1 MLDSTTIDF
10 LTRIVGSEYVLTGD
24 YDLDRYSADALNP
37 FRAFGAEAVF
47 DRLADAVVRPES
59 TQQVSEIVS
68 LAAAQKLSLIPYGG
82 GTGVMGGTVPVRGG
96 VILDVSRMNRI
107 LEISARDLT
116 ATVEGGVVLEALEIK
131 LAEQG
136 LMPGHD
142 PYSVPIATV
151 AGTISTNGVGYRA
164 AAFGPM
170 GNQVVALE
178 VVLPDG
184 RVIATNAVPKYSSGP
199 NLNHLF
205 IGSEGVFGI
214 ITRATIRVFRLPE
227 SQVFDTASFDTF
239 DQGFDAAVDLTAL
252 GIRPSLLDLT
262 EDEAGIR
269 LHLLFEGYRE
279 GVAAD
284 VQRAKDIAARF
295 GGSDIGPGPTMEYW
309 RDRRQSA
316 DRYKAEALGQPRSVR
331 WNRWGGRS
339 FDYLHMA
346 MPISKV
352 LDYRR
357 RCDQIMDGTGVM
369 VSEYSLWS
377 RPELFSMLLRADT
390 DDMEKFRDNLGRVVE
405 QVLTLAQDM
414 GGIMEYCHGVGVK
427 LNHLLARELGVSHD
441 VIREMKQTLDP
452 ANIMNPGK
460 LGL

>member
-1 MLDSTTIDF
+1 
-10 LTRIVGSEYVLTGD
+10 VLTGE

-37 FRAFGAEAVF
+37 FRAYGAKDVF

-59 TQQVSEIVS
+59 TEQVAGIVS
-68 LAAAQKLSLIPYGG
+68 LAANQGITLIPYGG

-96 VILDVSRMNRI
+96 VIVDLSRMNRI
-107 LEISARDLT
+107 LEINARDMT
-116 ATVEGGVVLEALEIK
+116 ATVEGGVVLGDLEED

-184 RVIATNAVPKYSSGP
+184 RIVATNAVPKYSSGP

-214 ITRATIRVFRLPE
+214 ITKATIRVFRLPE
-227 SQVFDTASFDTF
+227 TQVFTTASFDTF
-239 DQGFDAAVDLTAL
+239 EQGFDAAVELTAL

-262 EDEAGIR
+262 EDEDGIR

-284 VQRAKDIAARF
+284 VQRVKQICVQT
-295 GGSDIGPGPTMEYW
+295 GGQDIGPGPTMEYW

-316 DRYKAEALGQPRSVR
+316 VRYKAEALGRPRKVR
-331 WNRWGGRS
+331 WSRWGGRN

-346 MPISKV
+346 LPVSKV
-352 LDYRR
+352 LDYRK
-357 RCDQIMDGTGVM
+357 RCDLIMAGTGVK
-369 VSEYSLWS
+369 VAEYSLWS
-377 RPELFSMLLRADT
+377 RPELFSMMLRPDT
-390 DDMEKFRDNLGRVVE
+390 GDGVRFRANLAEVVE

-441 VIREMKQTLDP
+441 VIRDLKQTLDP
-452 ANIMNPGK
+452 VNIMNPGK

>member
-1 MLDSTTIDF
+1 MLDSATIHP
-10 LTRIVGSEYVLTGD
+10 LAQIVGSENVLTGD
-24 YDLDRYSADALNP
+24 YDLDRYSTDALNP
-37 FRAFGAEAVF
+37 FRAFGAEAAF
-47 DRLADAVVRPES
+47 DRLADAVVRPDS
-59 TQQVSEIVS
+59 TQQVAGIVS
-68 LAAAQKLSLIPYGG
+68 LAAGLGIPLIPYGG

-96 VILDVSRMNRI
+96 VIVDLSRMNRI
-107 LEISARDLT
+107 LEVNARDLT
-116 ATVEGGVVLEALEIK
+116 ATVEGGVVLGDLEEN
-131 LAEQG
+131 LARQS

-151 AGTISTNGVGYRA
+151 AGAISTNGVGYRA

-184 RVIATNAVPKYSSGP
+184 RVIATKAVPKYSSGP

-214 ITRATIRVFRLPE
+214 ITKATVRVFRLPE
-227 SQVFDTASFDTF
+227 SQVFATTSFDTF
-239 DQGFDAAVDLTAL
+239 DQGFDAAVELNAL

-269 LHLLFEGYRE
+269 LHLLFEGYSE

-284 VQRAKDIAARF
+284 ERRAKQVCAQT
-295 GGSDIGPGPTMEYW
+295 GGRDIGPAPTMEYW

-316 DRYKAEALGQPRSVR
+316 ERYKAEALGRPRKVR

-339 FDYLHMA
+339 FDYLHLA
-346 MPISKV
+346 LPVSKV
-352 LDYRR
+352 LDYRK
-357 RCDQIMDGTGVM
+357 RCEQIMAGTGVM
-369 VSEYSLWS
+369 VAEYSLWS
-377 RPELFSMLLRADT
+377 RPELFSMLLSPDT
-390 DDMEKFRDNLGRVVE
+390 GDGDTFRDNLGHVVE

-427 LNHLLARELGVSHD
+427 LNHLLARELGVGHD
-441 VIREMKQTLDP
+441 VIRELKQALDP
-452 ANIMNPGK
+452 VNIMNPGK

>member
-1 MLDSTTIDF
+1 MLDSTTIDS
-10 LTRIVGSEYVLTGD
+10 LTQIVGSEYVLTGD

-59 TQQVSEIVS
+59 TQQVADIVS

-107 LEISARDLT
+107 LDISTRDLT

-205 IGSEGVFGI
+205 IGSEGVFGV

-227 SQVFDTASFDTF
+227 SQIFTTSSFDAF
-239 DQGFDAAVDLTAL
+239 DQGFDAAVELTAL

-262 EDEAGIR
+262 EDEEGIR
-269 LHLLFEGYRE
+269 LHLLFEGYKE

-284 VQRAKDIAARF
+284 V
-295 GGSDIGPGPTMEYW
+295 
-309 RDRRQSA
+309 
-316 DRYKAEALGQPRSVR
+316 
-331 WNRWGGRS
+331 
-339 FDYLHMA
+339 
-346 MPISKV
+346 
-352 LDYRR
+352 
-357 RCDQIMDGTGVM
+357 
-369 VSEYSLWS
+369 
-377 RPELFSMLLRADT
+377 
-390 DDMEKFRDNLGRVVE
+390 
-405 QVLTLAQDM
+405 
-414 GGIMEYCHGVGVK
+414 
-427 LNHLLARELGVSHD
+427 
-441 VIREMKQTLDP
+441 
-452 ANIMNPGK
+452 
-460 LGL
+460 

>member
-1 MLDSTTIDF
+1 
-10 LTRIVGSEYVLTGD
+10 
-24 YDLDRYSADALNP
+24 
-37 FRAFGAEAVF
+37 
-47 DRLADAVVRPES
+47 
-59 TQQVSEIVS
+59 
-68 LAAAQKLSLIPYGG
+68 
-82 GTGVMGGTVPVRGG
+82 
-96 VILDVSRMNRI
+96 
-107 LEISARDLT
+107 
-116 ATVEGGVVLEALEIK
+116 
-131 LAEQG
+131 
-136 LMPGHD
+136 
-142 PYSVPIATV
+142 
-151 AGTISTNGVGYRA
+151 VGYRA

-184 RVIATNAVPKYSSGP
+184 RIVATNAVPKYSSGP

-214 ITRATIRVFRLPE
+214 ITKATIRVFRLPE
-227 SQVFDTASFDTF
+227 TQVFTTASFDTF
-239 DQGFDAAVDLTAL
+239 EQGFDAAVELTAL

-262 EDEAGIR
+262 EDEDGIR

-284 VQRAKDIAARF
+284 VQRVKQICVQT
-295 GGSDIGPGPTMEYW
+295 GGQDIGPGPTMEYW

-316 DRYKAEALGQPRSVR
+316 VRYKAEALGRPRKVR
-331 WNRWGGRS
+331 WSRWGGRN

-346 MPISKV
+346 LPVSKV
-352 LDYRR
+352 LDYRK
-357 RCDQIMDGTGVM
+357 RCDLIMAGTGVK
-369 VSEYSLWS
+369 VAEYSLWS
-377 RPELFSMLLRADT
+377 RPELFSMMLRPDT
-390 DDMEKFRDNLGRVVE
+390 GDGVRFRANLAEVVE

-441 VIREMKQTLDP
+441 VIRDLKQTLDP
-452 ANIMNPGK
+452 VNIMNPGK

>member
-1 MLDSTTIDF
+1 
-10 LTRIVGSEYVLTGD
+10 VLGD
-24 YDLDRYSADALNP
+24 
-37 FRAFGAEAVF
+37 
-47 DRLADAVVRPES
+47 
-59 TQQVSEIVS
+59 
-68 LAAAQKLSLIPYGG
+68 
-82 GTGVMGGTVPVRGG
+82 
-96 VILDVSRMNRI
+96 
-107 LEISARDLT
+107 LEDD
-116 ATVEGGVVLEALEIK
+116 

-151 AGTISTNGVGYRA
+151 AGAISTNGVGYRA
-164 AAFGPM
+164 AAYGPM

-184 RVIATNAVPKYSSGP
+184 RIVATKAVPKYSSGP

-214 ITRATIRVFRLPE
+214 ITKATIRVFRLPE
-227 SQVFDTASFDTF
+227 IQVFTTASFDTF
-239 DQGFDAAVDLTAL
+239 DQGFDAAVELTAL

-284 VQRAKDIAARF
+284 EQRAKQICVQT
-295 GGSDIGPGPTMEYW
+295 GGQDIGPGPTMEYW

-316 DRYKAEALGQPRSVR
+316 VRYKAEALGRPRKVR
-331 WNRWGGRS
+331 WNRWGGRN

-346 MPISKV
+346 LPVSKV
-352 LDYRR
+352 LDYRK
-357 RCDQIMDGTGVM
+357 RCDLIMAGTGVK
-369 VSEYSLWS
+369 VAEYSLWS
-377 RPELFSMLLRADT
+377 RPELFSMMLRPDAGS
-390 DDMEKFRDNLGRVVE
+390 EVRFRANLAEVVE

-441 VIREMKQTLDP
+441 VIRDLKQTLDP

>member
-1 MLDSTTIDF
+1 MLDSATIHP
-10 LTRIVGSEYVLTGD
+10 LTQIVGSENVLTGE

-37 FRAFGAEAVF
+37 FRAYGAKDVF

-59 TQQVSEIVS
+59 TEQVAGIVS
-68 LAAAQKLSLIPYGG
+68 LAANQGITLIPYGG

-96 VILDVSRMNRI
+96 VIVDLSRMNRI
-107 LEISARDLT
+107 LEINARDLT
-116 ATVEGGVVLEALEIK
+116 ATVEGGVVLGDLEED

-184 RVIATNAVPKYSSGP
+184 RIVATNAVPKYSSGP

-214 ITRATIRVFRLPE
+214 ITKATIRVFRLPE
-227 SQVFDTASFDTF
+227 TQVFTTASFDTF
-239 DQGFDAAVDLTAL
+239 EQGFDAAVELTAL

-262 EDEAGIR
+262 EDEDGIR

-284 VQRAKDIAARF
+284 VQRVKQICVQT
-295 GGSDIGPGPTMEYW
+295 GGQDIGPGPTMEYW

-316 DRYKAEALGQPRSVR
+316 VRYKAEALGRPRKVR
-331 WNRWGGRS
+331 WSRWGGRN

-346 MPISKV
+346 LPVSKV
-352 LDYRR
+352 LDYRK
-357 RCDQIMDGTGVM
+357 RCDLIMAGTGVK
-369 VSEYSLWS
+369 VAEYSLWS
-377 RPELFSMLLRADT
+377 RPELFSMMLRPDT
-390 DDMEKFRDNLGRVVE
+390 GDGVRFRANLAEVVE

-441 VIREMKQTLDP
+441 VIRDLKQTLDP
-452 ANIMNPGK
+452 VNIMNPGK

>member
-1 MLDSTTIDF
+1 MLDSTTIDS

-24 YDLDRYSADALNP
+24 YDLARYSADALNP

-170 GNQVVALE
+170 GNQVVAL
-178 VVLPDG
+178 
-184 RVIATNAVPKYSSGP
+184 
-199 NLNHLF
+199 
-205 IGSEGVFGI
+205 
-214 ITRATIRVFRLPE
+214 
-227 SQVFDTASFDTF
+227 
-239 DQGFDAAVDLTAL
+239 
-252 GIRPSLLDLT
+252 
-262 EDEAGIR
+262 
-269 LHLLFEGYRE
+269 
-279 GVAAD
+279 
-284 VQRAKDIAARF
+284 
-295 GGSDIGPGPTMEYW
+295 
-309 RDRRQSA
+309 
-316 DRYKAEALGQPRSVR
+316 
-331 WNRWGGRS
+331 
-339 FDYLHMA
+339 
-346 MPISKV
+346 
-352 LDYRR
+352 
-357 RCDQIMDGTGVM
+357 
-369 VSEYSLWS
+369 
-377 RPELFSMLLRADT
+377 
-390 DDMEKFRDNLGRVVE
+390 
-405 QVLTLAQDM
+405 
-414 GGIMEYCHGVGVK
+414 
-427 LNHLLARELGVSHD
+427 
-441 VIREMKQTLDP
+441 
-452 ANIMNPGK
+452 
-460 LGL
+460 

>member
-1 MLDSTTIDF
+1 MLDSTTIDS

-116 ATVEGGVVLEALEIK
+116 ATVEGGVVLEDLEIK

-184 RVIATNAVPKYSSGP
+184 RVIATNAVPK
-199 NLNHLF
+199 
-205 IGSEGVFGI
+205 
-214 ITRATIRVFRLPE
+214 
-227 SQVFDTASFDTF
+227 
-239 DQGFDAAVDLTAL
+239 
-252 GIRPSLLDLT
+252 
-262 EDEAGIR
+262 
-269 LHLLFEGYRE
+269 
-279 GVAAD
+279 
-284 VQRAKDIAARF
+284 
-295 GGSDIGPGPTMEYW
+295 
-309 RDRRQSA
+309 
-316 DRYKAEALGQPRSVR
+316 
-331 WNRWGGRS
+331 
-339 FDYLHMA
+339 
-346 MPISKV
+346 
-352 LDYRR
+352 
-357 RCDQIMDGTGVM
+357 
-369 VSEYSLWS
+369 
-377 RPELFSMLLRADT
+377 
-390 DDMEKFRDNLGRVVE
+390 
-405 QVLTLAQDM
+405 
-414 GGIMEYCHGVGVK
+414 
-427 LNHLLARELGVSHD
+427 
-441 VIREMKQTLDP
+441 
-452 ANIMNPGK
+452 
-460 LGL
+460 

>member
-1 MLDSTTIDF
+1 MLDSATIHP
-10 LTRIVGSEYVLTGD
+10 LAQIVGSDNVLTGG

-37 FRAFGAEAVF
+37 FRAYGAEAAF
-47 DRLADAVVRPES
+47 EQLAGAVVRPES
-59 TQQVSEIVS
+59 TEQVAGIVS
-68 LAAAQKLSLIPYGG
+68 LAADQGITLIPYGG

-96 VILDVSRMNRI
+96 VIVDLSKMNRI
-107 LEISARDLT
+107 LEVNARDLT
-116 ATVEGGVVLEALEIK
+116 ATVEGGVVIGELEEV

-151 AGTISTNGVGYRA
+151 AGAISTNGVGYRA

-184 RVIATNAVPKYSSGP
+184 RIVSTSAVPKYSSGP

-214 ITRATIRVFRLPE
+214 ITKATVRVFRLPE
-227 SQVFDTASFDTF
+227 TQVFNTSSFDSF
-239 DQGFDAAVDLTAL
+239 GQGFDAAVELTSL

-262 EDEAGIR
+262 EDEDGIR

-284 VQRAKDIAARF
+284 VARVKEICAET
-295 GGSDIGPGPTMEYW
+295 GGRDIGPGPTMEYW
-309 RDRRQSA
+309 QDRRQSA
-316 DRYKAEALGQPRSVR
+316 IRYKAEALGRPRSVR
-331 WNRWGGRS
+331 WNRWGSRN

-346 MPISKV
+346 LPVSKV
-352 LDYRR
+352 LDYRK
-357 RCDQIMDGTGVM
+357 RCDLIMADAGVQ
-369 VSEYSLWS
+369 VAEYSLWS
-377 RPELFSMLLRADT
+377 RPEFFSMMVSPDGADE
-390 DDMEKFRDNLGRVVE
+390 DRFRGNLAPVVE

-427 LNHLLARELGVSHD
+427 LNHLLARELGVGHD
-441 VIREMKQTLDP
+441 VIRELKQTLDP

>member
-1 MLDSTTIDF
+1 MLDSAVIHP
-10 LTRIVGSEYVLTGD
+10 LTQIVGSENVLTD
-24 YDLDRYSADALNP
+24 EYDLDRYSADALNP
-37 FRAFGAEAVF
+37 FRAYGAEDAF

-59 TQQVSEIVS
+59 TEQVVGIVS
-68 LAAAQKLSLIPYGG
+68 LAADQGITLIPYGG
-82 GTGVMGGTVPVRGG
+82 GTGVMGGTVPIRGG
-96 VILDVSRMNRI
+96 VIVDLSRMNRI
-107 LEISARDLT
+107 LEINARDLT
-116 ATVEGGVVLEALEIK
+116 ATVEGGVVLGDLEDD

-151 AGTISTNGVGYRA
+151 AGAISTNGVGYRA
-164 AAFGPM
+164 AAYGPM

-184 RVIATNAVPKYSSGP
+184 RIVATTAVPKYSSGP

-214 ITRATIRVFRLPE
+214 ITKATIRVFRLPE
-227 SQVFDTASFDTF
+227 TQVFTTASFDTF
-239 DQGFDAAVDLTAL
+239 DQGFDAAVELTAL

-262 EDEAGIR
+262 EDEDSIR

-284 VQRAKDIAARF
+284 EQRAKQICVQT
-295 GGSDIGPGPTMEYW
+295 GGQDIGPGPTMEYW

-316 DRYKAEALGQPRSVR
+316 VRYKAEALGRPRKVR
-331 WNRWGGRS
+331 WSRWGGRN

-346 MPISKV
+346 LPVSKV
-352 LDYRR
+352 LDYRK
-357 RCDQIMDGTGVM
+357 RCDLIMAGTGVK
-369 VSEYSLWS
+369 VAEYSLWS
-377 RPELFSMLLRADT
+377 RPELFSMMLRPDT
-390 DDMEKFRDNLGRVVE
+390 GDGVRFRANLAEVVE

-427 LNHLLARELGVSHD
+427 LNHLLARELGVGHD
-441 VIREMKQTLDP
+441 VIRDLKQTLDP

>member
-1 MLDSTTIDF
+1 
-10 LTRIVGSEYVLTGD
+10 VLTGE

-37 FRAFGAEAVF
+37 FRAYGAEDAF

-59 TQQVSEIVS
+59 TEQVAGIVS
-68 LAAAQKLSLIPYGG
+68 LAADQGITLIPYGG

-96 VILDVSRMNRI
+96 VIVDLSRMNRI
-107 LEISARDLT
+107 LEINARNLT
-116 ATVEGGVVLEALEIK
+116 ATVEGGVVLGDLEDD

-151 AGTISTNGVGYRA
+151 AGAISTNGVGYRA
-164 AAFGPM
+164 AAYGPM

-184 RVIATNAVPKYSSGP
+184 RIVATKAVPKYSSGP

-214 ITRATIRVFRLPE
+214 ITKATIRVFRLPE
-227 SQVFDTASFDTF
+227 IQVFTTASFDTF
-239 DQGFDAAVDLTAL
+239 DQGFDAAVELTAL

-284 VQRAKDIAARF
+284 EQRAKQICVQT
-295 GGSDIGPGPTMEYW
+295 GGQDIGPGPTMEYW

-316 DRYKAEALGQPRSVR
+316 VRYKAEALGRPRKVR
-331 WNRWGGRS
+331 WNRWGGRN

-346 MPISKV
+346 LPVSKV
-352 LDYRR
+352 LDYRK
-357 RCDQIMDGTGVM
+357 RCDLIMAGTGVK
-369 VSEYSLWS
+369 VAEYSLWS
-377 RPELFSMLLRADT
+377 RPELFSMMLRPDAGS
-390 DDMEKFRDNLGRVVE
+390 EVRFRANLAEVVE

-441 VIREMKQTLDP
+441 VIRDLKQTLDP